1 MAAQTR
7 ATPAAKAEVTRLR
20 GLDDQCDHGQ

>member
-7 ATPAAKAEVTRLR
+7 ALKLT
-20 GLDDQCDHGQ
+20 